1 MSSVLYLVNRYV
13 APFASG
19 LCMAAATAVDS
30 SMTAAGLIAFAG
42 IFAFFSL
49 EAGSRMMPRLTGMAA

>member
-19 LCMAAATAVDS
+19 LCMAAATAVDG
-30 SMTAAGLIAFAG
+30 SMAAAALIAFAG
-42 IFAFFSL
+42 MFAFLSL
-49 EAGSRMMPRLTGMAA
+49 EAGSRMMARLTGMAA